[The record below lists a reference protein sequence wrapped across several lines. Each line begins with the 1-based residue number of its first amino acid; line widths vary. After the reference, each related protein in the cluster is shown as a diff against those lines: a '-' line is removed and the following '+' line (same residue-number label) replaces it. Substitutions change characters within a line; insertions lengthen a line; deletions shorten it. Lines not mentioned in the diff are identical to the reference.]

1 MAEELDELGDPLMAE
16 ELDEVGDPSMAE
28 ELDKV
33 ENRRE
38 VNDALMANKNRILN
52 RN

>member
-1 MAEELDELGDPLMAE
+1 MKTTAEHAPMAEELDELGDPLMAE

-33 ENRRE
+33 VLEGGE
-38 VNDALMANKNRILN
+38 PSSMA
-52 RN
+52 

>member
-1 MAEELDELGDPLMAE
+1 MAEELG
-16 ELDEVGDPSMAE
+16 EVARGPPASSFARIPIQHPACT
-28 ELDKV
+28 

>member
-33 ENRRE
+33 VLAGGEPSS
-38 VNDALMANKNRILN
+38 MA
-52 RN
+52 

>member
-1 MAEELDELGDPLMAE
+1 MDELGDPLMAE

-33 ENRRE
+33 VWEGGE
-38 VNDALMANKNRILN
+38 PSSMA
-52 RN
+52 

>member
-33 ENRRE
+33 VLEGGE
-38 VNDALMANKNRILN
+38 PSSMA
-52 RN
+52 

>member
-1 MAEELDELGDPLMAE
+1 MDELGDPLMAE

-33 ENRRE
+33 VLEGGE
-38 VNDALMANKNRILN
+38 PSSMA
-52 RN
+52 